1 MCILK
6 IGRTVVLLM
15 RKFRVLIL
23 FLLVGVMPGC
33 SIKEER
39 DGCPCRLFLDMT
51 SVDAADQAPFMISIF
66 SEDGVVCNTVLEY
79 NDFADTCV
87 FDVPRSKLDVVVWSG
102 GGKYLDSEGL
112 TIPLGDECPPVF
124 IHQGRLDARG
134 ETVYDRVILHKN
146 YCILS
151 VNLVGS
157 HMVKRLTLRGAVS
170 GFDKVG
176 NPVPGDFC
184 VHSQWY
190 PVTSGRFYI
199 PKQSCSP
206 LYLDVMEL
214 DGMTRTFPLHDY
226 MAEYGYEPDGG
237 DLCDL
242 NMSLSYTPVGIT
254 LTIQGWD
261 EEIVIN
267 IAI

>member
-1 MCILK
+1 
-6 IGRTVVLLM
+6 M
-15 RKFRVLIL
+15 RKYRIFIL
-23 FLLVGVMPGC
+23 FLLMGVIPGC

-51 SVDAADQAPFMISIF
+51 SVDAADQAPFTISVF
-66 SEDGVVCNTVLEY
+66 SEEGFVCNTVLES
-79 NDFADTCV
+79 DEFVDTCV
-87 FDVPRSKLDVVVWSG
+87 FEVPRSVLDVVAWSG
-102 GGKYLDSEGL
+102 GGKFLDDEGL
-112 TIPLGDECPPVF
+112 SIPLGDECPPVF
-124 IHQGRLDARG
+124 IHQGRLDAKG
-134 ETVYDRVILHKN
+134 EAVYNQVRLHKN

-151 VNLVGS
+151 VNFVDD
-157 HMVKRLTLRGAVS
+157 HMVKRLVLRGAVS

-176 NPVPGDFC
+176 NPVPGDFY
-184 VHSQWY
+184 VQAQSD

-199 PKQSCSP
+199 PRNSGYP

-214 DGMTRTFPLHDY
+214 DGVTRTFPLHDY
-226 MAEYGYEPDGG
+226 MSEYGYESDGK

-242 NMSLSYTPVGIT
+242 NMSLEYTPVGIT

-261 EEIVIN
+261 EEIVLN